1 MKLLAKSIAAIALC
15 LASAAASADIAIIV
29 NINNNNTITEKDI
42 NRIFLGKNKSF
53 SSGDSVKAV
62 NLKSGNTIRTEFEKK
77 ALGKSGKQVKAYWS
91 KLIFSGK
98 AKPLVES
105 GSEAEAL
112 KYVAENPQSIA
123 YIDANKINDTVK
135 VVKVFK

>member
-1 MKLLAKSIAAIALC
+1 MKIFKSTLALALSFVSTIAL
-15 LASAAASADIAIIV
+15 ADIAIIV
-29 NINNNNTITEKDI
+29 NPSNNNTISEDDI

-53 SSGDSVKAV
+53 ESGDSIKAV
-62 NLKSGNTIRTEFEKK
+62 NLKSGDDIRTEFEKK
-77 ALGKSGKQVKAYWS
+77 ALGKSSKQVKAYWS

-105 GSEAEAL
+105 GSDEEAL
-112 KYVAENPQSIA
+112 KFVADNPEAIA
-123 YIDANKINDTVK
+123 YVDANKVNDTVK

>member
-1 MKLLAKSIAAIALC
+1 MKIFKSTLALALSFVSTIAL
-15 LASAAASADIAIIV
+15 ADIAIIV
-29 NINNNNTITEKDI
+29 HPSNNNTISEDDI

-53 SSGDSVKAV
+53 ESGDSIKAV
-62 NLKSGNTIRTEFEKK
+62 NLKSGDDIRTEFEKK
-77 ALGKSGKQVKAYWS
+77 ALGKSSKQVKAYWS

-105 GSEAEAL
+105 GSDEEAL
-112 KYVAENPQSIA
+112 KFVADNPEAIA
-123 YIDANKINDTVK
+123 YIDANKVNDSVK

>member
-1 MKLLAKSIAAIALC
+1 MKIFKSTLALALSFVSTMA
-15 LASAAASADIAIIV
+15 LADIAIIV
-29 NINNNNTITEKDI
+29 HPSNSNSISEDDI

-53 SSGDSVKAV
+53 ESGDSIKAV
-62 NLKSGNTIRTEFEKK
+62 NLKSGDDIRTEFEQK
-77 ALGKSGKQVKAYWS
+77 ALGKSSKQVKAYWS

-105 GSEAEAL
+105 GSDEEAL
-112 KYVAENPQSIA
+112 KFVADNPDAIA
-123 YIDANKINDTVK
+123 YVDANKVNDTVK